1 MKQQRFGCSA
11 FALQYNINIHYHY
24 YYYTLLYIIRDYYT
38 FMIIYVERQDPQTV
52 QVIGLE
58 SGSSICDSEVGLTCS
73 LGSHPLCRRGG
84 VLKRGVP
91 QIIQN

>member
-1 MKQQRFGCSA
+1 
-11 FALQYNINIHYHY
+11 
-24 YYYTLLYIIRDYYT
+24 
-38 FMIIYVERQDPQTV
+38 MIIYVERQDPQTV